1 MYASRYQLTPGETL
15 NSIAFWVQEGGYI
28 KKVPNRSQA
37 INHHNKLEELSFLRE
52 CVIKV
57 KPNGTVRQLARS
69 LAKQVAIV
77 ALKQG
82 YVGHLGKSLS
92 SIDPRL
98 TIQDLIYACEFYL
111 GLELV
116 PQIVNN
122 ALLERARQRQQT
134 LSKKPK
140 QNKKKKK

>member
-1 MYASRYQLTPGETL
+1 
-15 NSIAFWVQEGGYI
+15 
-28 KKVPNRSQA
+28 
-37 INHHNKLEELSFLRE
+37 LEELSFLRE
-52 CVIKV
+52 CVFKV

-82 YVGHLGKSLS
+82 YVGHLNKSLS
-92 SIDPRL
+92 AIDPRL
-98 TIQDLIYACEFYL
+98 TMQDLIFACEFYS
-111 GLELV
+111 GLEFV

-140 QNKKKKK
+140 QTSKKKK